1 MCTFITTRFKC
12 YHISHHLRDPTRRC
26 MAFRLDR
33 YTHCGVV
40 EWEEEEIY
48 LDEWCGECSWKGEE
62 ESMGGGEDGEGD
74 GGDGKGDGERS
85 SEKGHGVGGW
95 EVISNSEEG

>member
-40 EWEEEEIY
+40 EWEEEEEY
-48 LDEWCGECSWKGEE
+48 LDEWCEECGWKEDGC
-62 ESMGGGEDGEGD
+62 GDGEGEGGSGSENADGD
-74 GGDGKGDGERS
+74 GGS
-85 SEKGHGVGGW
+85 
-95 EVISNSEEG
+95 